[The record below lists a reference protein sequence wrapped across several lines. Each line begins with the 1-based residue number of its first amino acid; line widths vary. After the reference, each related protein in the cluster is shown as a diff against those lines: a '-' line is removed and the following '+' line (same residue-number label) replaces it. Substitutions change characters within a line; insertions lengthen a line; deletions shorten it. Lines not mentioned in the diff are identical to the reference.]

1 MLKMANSVNSFC
13 VNMMSYS
20 MHGFHQGCP
29 TLDDMIEQYNPDVFL
44 LQEHWLTPT
53 NLYKFDQ
60 HFADYFSFG
69 SSAMSSTVAA
79 GMLRGRPFG
88 GVIALIKNNLRKL
101 TKTIHCDDRYVI
113 IPIGDCIFVNV
124 YLPCAGSSNRQLI
137 CENTLAE
144 IWAWCQPHEGSKVI
158 IAGDFNVDLDS
169 ADTVARSINRFAH
182 NCLLSRCDE
191 LFPNAKCSTYVNTA
205 LNQQSH
211 IDYILASS
219 SCIIT
224 NFLVID
230 PDINFSDHLPLFATV
245 TCNVLPSTYKRVC
258 NSGTHHCP
266 QYQLRWDRGDLAS
279 YYYHTGDLLAP
290 LLSRVELTLT
300 KSYDTSNDCTLK
312 LIDDLYN
319 DIVAVLASCAKSSI
333 PEHRKCFYK
342 FWWNEELKI
351 LKEASVESNNI
362 WKAAGKPHQG
372 AIFDKRQSSRLQYRR
387 CTREHQKS
395 NDEHYTNELHNA
407 LLQKNGK
414 TFWKCWRSKF
424 ECCNNVT
431 QVDSSV
437 DADVIVGKFA
447 EYFANIYTCNNERE
461 SERLKEEYLKL
472 RTNYSGLPLSNDIAF
487 DTELVSKI
495 ITELK
500 RGKAAD
506 IDGLTAEHLLF
517 SHPILPVLLS
527 KLFQLIISSRYI
539 PSGFKY
545 SYIVPIPKP
554 KDCHNKVMKCDDF
567 RGIAISPVISKVLEY
582 CFLEKFQS
590 LITTND
596 NQFGFKKGIGCH
608 HAIYTA
614 RNIVNRFVNAG
625 STINL
630 CAIDLSK
637 AFDKVNHKALYIKLM
652 KRGIP
657 ERLLELLENLF
668 SNCYSCVKW
677 NNVWSSVFDI
687 AFGVRQGS
695 VLSPFLFALY
705 LDDLAKLCDAK
716 NGCFI
721 ILYADDILLISPSVV
736 YLEQLLHACERELH
750 WLDMAI
756 NFDKSCCLRVGP
768 RNNIACA
775 AIISL
780 SGRVLYTL
788 GC

>member
-13 VNMMSYS
+13 VNMMSYN

-79 GMLRGRPFG
+79 PMLRGRPFG
-88 GVIALIKNNLRKL
+88 GVITLIKNNLRKL

-113 IPIGDCIFVNV
+113 IQIGDCIFVNV

-169 ADTVARSINRFAH
+169 ADTVARSINSFAH

-279 YYYHTGDLLAP
+279 YYYHAGDLLAP

-333 PEHRKCFYK
+333 PEHRKCF
-342 FWWNEELKI
+342 F
-351 LKEASVESNNI
+351 
-362 WKAAGKPHQG
+362 
-372 AIFDKRQSSRLQYRR
+372 
-387 CTREHQKS
+387 
-395 NDEHYTNELHNA
+395 
-407 LLQKNGK
+407 
-414 TFWKCWRSKF
+414 
-424 ECCNNVT
+424 
-431 QVDSSV
+431 
-437 DADVIVGKFA
+437 
-447 EYFANIYTCNNERE
+447 
-461 SERLKEEYLKL
+461 
-472 RTNYSGLPLSNDIAF
+472 
-487 DTELVSKI
+487 
-495 ITELK
+495 
-500 RGKAAD
+500 
-506 IDGLTAEHLLF
+506 
-517 SHPILPVLLS
+517 
-527 KLFQLIISSRYI
+527 
-539 PSGFKY
+539 
-545 SYIVPIPKP
+545 
-554 KDCHNKVMKCDDF
+554 
-567 RGIAISPVISKVLEY
+567 
-582 CFLEKFQS
+582 
-590 LITTND
+590 
-596 NQFGFKKGIGCH
+596 
-608 HAIYTA
+608 
-614 RNIVNRFVNAG
+614 
-625 STINL
+625 
-630 CAIDLSK
+630 
-637 AFDKVNHKALYIKLM
+637 
-652 KRGIP
+652 
-657 ERLLELLENLF
+657 
-668 SNCYSCVKW
+668 
-677 NNVWSSVFDI
+677 
-687 AFGVRQGS
+687 
-695 VLSPFLFALY
+695 
-705 LDDLAKLCDAK
+705 
-716 NGCFI
+716 
-721 ILYADDILLISPSVV
+721 
-736 YLEQLLHACERELH
+736 
-750 WLDMAI
+750 I
-756 NFDKSCCLRVGP
+756 NFGGMK
-768 RNNIACA
+768 N
-775 AIISL
+775 
-780 SGRVLYTL
+780 
-788 GC
+788 